1 MSYTKAP
8 FPAIKYF
15 SLPISLAI
23 VFIESIGLP
32 DAITTSVPLSIL
44 FFIVFFV
51 FDSFV
56 SATAGLRMDKRD
68 AGQAPNNAYEQY
80 LDNHF
85 PDERMNEIYANSQ
98 KVTK

>member
-1 MSYTKAP
+1 MKKKLLKKA
-8 FPAIKYF
+8 
-15 SLPISLAI
+15 SLQKTCVLTR
-23 VFIESIGLP
+23 L
-32 DAITTSVPLSIL
+32 
-44 FFIVFFV
+44 FV

-68 AGQAPNNAYEQY
+68 AGQAPNNVYEQY

-98 KVTK
+98 KVEK

>member
-1 MSYTKAP
+1 MLLVFLFLGTFGILWIKAIYPIMSKV
-8 FPAIKYF
+8 IEK
-15 SLPISLAI
+15 LPVKLGTIIMWA
-23 VFIESIGLP
+23 
-32 DAITTSVPLSIL
+32 
-44 FFIVFFV
+44 FIVFFV

-68 AGQAPNNAYEQY
+68 AGQAPNNVYEQF

>member
-1 MSYTKAP
+1 MSKV
-8 FPAIKYF
+8 IEK
-15 SLPISLAI
+15 LPVKLGTIIMWA
-23 VFIESIGLP
+23 
-32 DAITTSVPLSIL
+32 
-44 FFIVFFV
+44 FIVFFV

-68 AGQAPNNAYEQY
+68 AGQAPNKSYEKY